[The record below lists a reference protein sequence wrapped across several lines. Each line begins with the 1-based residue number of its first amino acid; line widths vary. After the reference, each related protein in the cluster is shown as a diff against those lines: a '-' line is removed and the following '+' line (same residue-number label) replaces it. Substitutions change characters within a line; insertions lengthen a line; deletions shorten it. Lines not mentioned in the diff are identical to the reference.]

1 METGEEEEGE
11 RRGGGEED
19 QISEIRTQE
28 GSRRRKTWRGY
39 LPPCLEVRTE
49 KLIVFQGFDY
59 N

>member
-39 LPPCLEVRTE
+39 LPLLRGKDRETYSLPG
-49 KLIVFQGFDY
+49 I
-59 N
+59 